1 MYLDIVYL
9 SADVDVSC
17 LLYLVVIPQPA
28 LQEEDSSFA
37 SEGIGS
43 EDVYSSEP
51 VSESDGMSD
60 SGNPL
65 TPDIA
70 VRIVS
75 FELIP

>member
-1 MYLDIVYL
+1 MLTLTVECFFDIFFG
-9 SADVDVSC
+9 
-17 LLYLVVIPQPA
+17 LVVIPQPA
-28 LQEEDSSFA
+28 PQEEDSAFA

-43 EDVYSSEP
+43 EDISSSEP

-70 VRIVS
+70 VSAR
-75 FELIP
+75 

>member
-1 MYLDIVYL
+1 M
-9 SADVDVSC
+9 
-17 LLYLVVIPQPA
+17 VIPQPA
-28 LQEEDSSFA
+28 PQEEDSAFA

-43 EDVYSSEP
+43 EDISSSEP

-70 VRIVS
+70 VSAR
-75 FELIP
+75 